1 MESASSIRSTTPT
14 RATFQASYGTP
25 TMSPAAAQ
33 IAREWNEAAAIP
45 TKLSMM
51 EDADEDDEGDNIVV
65 KSDEITT
72 ASVRQDDNE
81 DEAPATPKMF
91 NLDDEIPETL
101 QPTQSI
107 RRFYSSDNE
116 PELRIL
122 HEDATAKP
130 TQPIQPT
137 LPTPTNS
144 SQAMSQRNWRSTRAS
159 TASTTIDEENNAS
172 DDDIV
177 EVPAAAKPATPARSS
192 QATSQRK
199 TRFTGANTA
208 FTTLEEDNESFDDVI
223 QVTSPAKP
231 TTRARS
237 SQLTPKA
244 GRQLRSSKAPE
255 AYPPSINT
263 ITPKKPVGVSP
274 SVSLAGFTSPR
285 RLRSMKKSFI
295 APTTSVTDIPQ
306 LSSPAR
312 QPETP
317 GRTPLF
323 WSLKGIKQ
331 PAGLQENSVL
341 SSPVTPVTTPA
352 KTRRRDEGS
361 EASAIPPAKERKID
375 DVEDI
380 YIVDEGGAETP
391 KGRGMFTTAL
401 QEHTARQQKSSPALK
416 KMPDNREESPS
427 LFDDDFPWAKIEALE
442 AAQLKKKAAHDQQ
455 AQHTSQSSASPSVP
469 APIEQD
475 RDRTSTQSRFERG
488 ESPDM
493 FDDDLPWDEIKMRES
508 SPISR
513 TSPIMSELPQVP
525 FASQAT
531 AALVDLFPP
540 DSQVMSEI
548 DSMPPIHRGQNNRES
563 SHQVYQQSSHQ
574 VFQQSSQHATQN
586 HDADPELSQ
595 PAISMSSQMADC
607 VVVQQE
613 STDLSFLEDYISS
626 DVEREMV
633 EEEYEGCFDDAET
646 IARELEELGP
656 IITGR

>member
-1 MESASSIRSTTPT
+1 MESASSIRSATPT

-45 TKLSMM
+45 TKLSLM

-91 NLDDEIPETL
+91 NLDDEIPETP
-101 QPTQSI
+101 QPIQSI
-107 RRFYSSDNE
+107 RRVYSSDKE
-116 PELRIL
+116 PELQIL
-122 HEDATAKP
+122 HEDPTAKP
-130 TQPIQPT
+130 TPPIQPT

-144 SQAMSQRNWRSTRAS
+144 SQAMNQRNRRSTRAS

-172 DDDIV
+172 DDDVV

-199 TRFTGANTA
+199 TRFTRANTA

-231 TTRARS
+231 TTPARS
-237 SQLTPKA
+237 SQLAPKA
-244 GRQLRSSKAPE
+244 GRQLISSKAPE
-255 AYPPSINT
+255 AHPPSINA

-285 RLRSMKKSFI
+285 RLRSMKKPFI
-295 APTTSVTDIPQ
+295 APTRSVTEIPQ
-306 LSSPAR
+306 FSSPAR
-312 QPETP
+312 QPDTP

-323 WSLKGIKQ
+323 WSLKGIEQ
-331 PAGLQENSVL
+331 PAGLQENNVP
-341 SSPVTPVTTPA
+341 SSPVTPVAKLA
-352 KTRRRDEGS
+352 KTRRRDEED
-361 EASAIPPAKERKID
+361 EASVLPPAKERKID
-375 DVEDI
+375 DVEDT

-401 QEHTARQQKSSPALK
+401 QEHAARQQKSSPALK
-416 KMPDNREESPS
+416 KMPDNRKESPS
-427 LFDDDFPWAKIEALE
+427 LFGDDDFPWAEIEALE

-475 RDRTSTQSRFERG
+475 RDRTPNQSRFKRG
-488 ESPDM
+488 ESSDM
-493 FDDDLPWDEIKMRES
+493 FDDDLPWDEIQTRES
-508 SPISR
+508 SPIPR

-531 AALVDLFPP
+531 AALVDLFPS

-548 DSMPPIHRGQNNRES
+548 DSMPPIHRGQNKRES
-563 SHQVYQQSSHQ
+563 SHQV
-574 VFQQSSQHATQN
+574 FQPSSQHATQT
-586 HDADPELSQ
+586 HHTHPESSQ
-595 PAISMSSQMADC
+595 PAIPVSSQMADC

-633 EEEYEGCFDDAET
+633 EEEYEGCFDDADT
-646 IARELEELGP
+646 ITRELEQQGP